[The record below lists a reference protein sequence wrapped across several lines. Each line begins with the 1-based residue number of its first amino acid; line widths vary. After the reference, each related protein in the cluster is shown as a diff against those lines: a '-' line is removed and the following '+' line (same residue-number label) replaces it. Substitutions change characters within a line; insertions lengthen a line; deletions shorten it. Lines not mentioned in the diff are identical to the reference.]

1 MRSKLLSRTTA
12 VLLSAA
18 VTVPMMCS
26 SFLTTSAS
34 SGSSINYAFSGSSYE
49 TAGYAEGT
57 ITFTAESS
65 GKYKLYW
72 ADDNKAL
79 EKYYPLGEFS
89 LSSGGKGTVKMGYHT
104 AIPANA
110 TKIIAT
116 TGSLNVSDAVCVY
129 DIPENKRL
137 TSTVSGDLLY
147 TFSTYSDIH
156 LDKRDEPIYWKNAES
171 NLKKALQISTD
182 RGADYIVVSGDVPTC
197 SKIDK
202 EWDLYQRVL
211 SNSNFVNPVWE
222 TDGNHDLKVNSDD
235 PSVGLK
241 KYIEATGTDGSKSGK
256 SYYSMIEEKSGDM
269 FIFMTLEESKDPN
282 NHEVFSDAQ
291 ISWAKSLIQENYTK
305 RNIFLVEHAPIR
317 GFGPGDD
324 LSIPYYGGLMEDK
337 YGNNGQFRKI
347 LEDYPDIVFLS
358 GHTHCDFECDYN
370 YFDNGG
376 NAAKMIHTPALA
388 GSTKPSGTE
397 HIWDYNNGVGYHS
410 QCYYT
415 QVFENEIIFNGLNV
429 TDDLIYPQYSYIM
442 EGARTS
448 DTPVN
453 DPSAERPL
461 KGNTVD
467 ITNKLATVQGTL
479 SEQYKFAS
487 YDAYQALKKLYF
499 KYKGQTTADESVLDE
514 FDEKLNKL
522 ASYSGGIIEY
532 TYYDTY
538 YFVNNKNWSSVYA
551 YAWDGSDKNGEW
563 PGVKLNKCGTK
574 DGSDVY
580 KLSFNRKGEYPNL
593 IFNSGSNAYQTVDL
607 TLGTYEFNGFSIGS
621 SSGTKYKVNNFR
633 YEGGTDEPE
642 PEPPVTDDRY
652 VLLYYITD
660 EHGWSDM
667 ETIFQPDGT
676 GKYTLTYVPKNDKT
690 FSCSIYDKTESKYYS
705 LSTSARYAF
714 ADGQTFEQTLEKKSS
729 RGKSI
734 TIDGLSPTNV
744 LDFVYDPSTNKISVT
759 CRDTTV
765 VQPDPL
771 ENISQISAEKVQKG
785 DDIRVSGY
793 AQGGKAPYTYTYYFK
808 RSTNT
813 KWNQMKAKMSVSSY
827 AVLVPS
833 SAAKYDLKVVVKDSE
848 GNEAEKIFTA
858 EAVTSMELTNISIIN
873 RDTTVK
879 PGTTITVSGRAIG
892 GTKPCTYEF
901 FFKRSENTK
910 WNKLSYGNEKG
921 TYAKFTPTKEASYD
935 VKVVATD
942 SKGVVSAKVFNIAAA
957 N

>member
-1 MRSKLLSRTTA
+1 MSRTTA
-12 VLLSAA
+12 VVLSAA

-26 SFLTTSAS
+26 SFVTTFAA
-34 SGSSINYAFSGSSYE
+34 SGSTINYTFSGNSYD

-129 DIPENKRL
+129 DVPEDKRL
-137 TSTVSGDLLY
+137 SSTVSGDLLY

-156 LDKRDEPIYWKNAES
+156 LDKRDDPIYWKNAEG

-182 RGADYIVVSGDVPTC
+182 RGADYIVVSGDIPTC

-202 EWDLYQRVL
+202 EWDLYQKVL
-211 SNSNFVNPVWE
+211 SSSNFVNPVWE
-222 TDGNHDLKVNSDD
+222 TDGNHDLKVNEDD
-235 PSVGLK
+235 PSIGLK
-241 KYIEATGTDGSKSGK
+241 KYVEATGTDGSKSGK
-256 SYYSMIEEKSGDM
+256 SYYSMIEEKTGDM

-282 NHEVFSDAQ
+282 KKEVFSNAQ
-291 ISWAKSLIQENYTK
+291 ISWAKSLIQQNYTK

-324 LSIPYYGGLMEDK
+324 LTNPYYGGLMEDK
-337 YGNNGQFRKI
+337 YGNNGEFRKI
-347 LEDYPDIVFLS
+347 LEDYPNIVFLS
-358 GHTHCDFECDYN
+358 GHTHCDFECEYN
-370 YFDNGG
+370 YFDNNGK
-376 NAAKMIHTPALA
+376 AAKMIHTPALA
-388 GSTKPSGTE
+388 GSTKPSSTE
-397 HIWDYNNGVGYHS
+397 HKWDYNNGVGYHS
-410 QCYYT
+410 QCYFT

-442 EGARTS
+442 EGSRTS
-448 DTPVN
+448 STPVN
-453 DPSAERPL
+453 DPPAERPL

-467 ITNKLATVQGTL
+467 ITSKLATVKGTL
-479 SEQYKFAS
+479 SEKYKFAS

-522 ASYSGGIIEY
+522 ASYSGDIIEY

-551 YAWDGSDKNGEW
+551 YAWDGSSNNGEW

-593 IFNSGSNAYQTVDL
+593 IFNSGSNSNQTVDL
-607 TLGTYEFNGFSIGS
+607 TLGTYEFNGFSIAGT
-621 SSGTKYKVNNFR
+621 SGGKYSVNNFK
-633 YEGGTDEPE
+633 YDDGGDDPDPDPPT
-642 PEPPVTDDRY
+642 PPVNDDRY

-667 ETIFQPDGT
+667 ETFLQPDGT

-690 FSCSIYDKTESKYYS
+690 FSCSIYDKTEGKYYG
-705 LSTSARYAF
+705 LETSADYSF
-714 ADGQTFEQTLEKKSS
+714 EDGLSKEFTLVKGSS
-729 RGKSI
+729 RKKSI
-734 TIDGLSPTNV
+734 TVRGLSPTNV
-744 LDFVYDPSTNKISVT
+744 LDFVYDPSTLQMKVT

-765 VQPDPL
+765 VHVDPL
-771 ENISQISAEKVQKG
+771 ENTSEISAEKVQIG
-785 DDIRVSGY
+785 DDIRLSGY
-793 AQGGKAPYTYTYYFK
+793 AKGGSGDYTFTYYFK
-808 RSTNT
+808 RSTNA
-813 KWNQMKAKMSVSSY
+813 KWNQMKSKMSVGSY
-827 AVLVPS
+827 AILVPT
-833 SAAKYDLKVVVKDSE
+833 SAAKYDLKVVVTDSKGE
-848 GNEAEKIFTA
+848 QAAKTFTA

-879 PGTTITVSGRAIG
+879 AGTTITVSGRAIG
-892 GTKPCTYEF
+892 GTKPVTYEF
-901 FFKRSENTK
+901 YFKRSANSK

-921 TYAKFTPTKEASYD
+921 TYAKFTPTTAAAYD
-935 VKVVATD
+935 VKVVAKD
-942 SKGVVSAKVFNIAAA
+942 SKGAKANKVFNINAVSA
-957 N
+957 